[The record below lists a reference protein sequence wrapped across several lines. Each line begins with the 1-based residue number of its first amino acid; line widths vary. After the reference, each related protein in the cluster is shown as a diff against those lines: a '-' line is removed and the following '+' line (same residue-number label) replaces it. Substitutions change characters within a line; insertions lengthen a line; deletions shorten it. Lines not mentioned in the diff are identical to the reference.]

1 MRIDSN
7 KMDLLNFDIEKTAIF
22 FLILNLVNN
31 DQYRTYWI
39 INWLAY
45 FFQGLKK
52 SQVALVLIGIQGSGK
67 GIFFNEIIK
76 PLFGETF
83 TKTINDKSLNTKY
96 KGALVEYTLFTN
108 LDEISTNR
116 SLNDSD
122 KNFIKALVTNESI
135 TAEKKFENLGKETP
149 LYSQIL
155 ITSNEAYAL
164 EIEEN
169 DRRFTVFGTGDSLQ
183 NTNFQGLGSYEALS
197 IEIKAELELFVC
209 YLKAYSVDVKLAN
222 TALNTPEKD
231 EMIHQYQMKQQV
243 KISKQQKNL
252 GPKLSKLE
260 RNIDEFIFYIKTKT
274 ISFFEPIKFENPDL
288 YQIII
293 SDLSYNIFRVENLLI
308 VYKVLYGSCSIKTN
322 SEFLR
327 ELQKNDPRLFAMCN
341 VYSYLVGEDK
351 KDFFNLYIPFQ
362 RRY

>member
-1 MRIDSN
+1 M
-7 KMDLLNFDIEKTAIF
+7 
-22 FLILNLVNN
+22 
-31 DQYRTYWI
+31 
-39 INWLAY
+39 
-45 FFQGLKK
+45 
-52 SQVALVLIGIQGSGK
+52 
-67 GIFFNEIIK
+67 
-76 PLFGETF
+76 
-83 TKTINDKSLNTKY
+83 
-96 KGALVEYTLFTN
+96 
-108 LDEISTNR
+108 
-116 SLNDSD
+116 
-122 KNFIKALVTNESI
+122 
-135 TAEKKFENLGKETP
+135 
-149 LYSQIL
+149 
-155 ITSNEAYAL
+155 
-164 EIEEN
+164 
-169 DRRFTVFGTGDSLQ
+169 
-183 NTNFQGLGSYEALS
+183 
-197 IEIKAELELFVC
+197 FVC